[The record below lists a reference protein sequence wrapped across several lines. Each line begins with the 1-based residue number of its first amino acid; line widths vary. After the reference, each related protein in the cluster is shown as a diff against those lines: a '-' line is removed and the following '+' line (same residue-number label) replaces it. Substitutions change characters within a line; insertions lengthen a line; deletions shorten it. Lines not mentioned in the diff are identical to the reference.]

1 MWAKLKQYDI
11 FISYVVEDREK
22 VDILCHELEKKKLRV
37 WYAKQQL
44 QAGANITTVIK
55 EGLKNVR
62 YGVLIISPNYK
73 GYWSD
78 VETFVLLDNKDRL
91 IPILHE
97 KTIEEAIQEMP
108 FLQPIW
114 CITTN
119 EGIDKVVQDIYK
131 RVKPKNKIYYAV
143 ANALAYI
150 KQNKI
155 KAAYLLLSILII
167 AAIFIGFA
175 YYFSLRPSKHTI
187 NNIIN
192 QRLNTIETLVK
203 KEFEESLAQH
213 ECTIGTLK
221 EIERLTP
228 TSGSRRFFFSNG
240 IDNIQSLTGLKNQ
253 GIVPSI
259 EPITPPFGLA
269 DYKTYLFNN
278 KQDNTSGV
286 IYALVNLSP
295 HQYKI
300 TDSRL
305 ENDIYEVDVRY
316 NNPIRY
322 IEVYIDTYGRP
333 HSNITLVGTKP
344 KETFV
349 FEKNGDIWIPL
360 SIR

>member
-1 MWAKLKQYDI
+1 MWSKLKQYDI

-22 VDILCHELEKKKLRV
+22 VDALCEELKKKKLRV

-44 QAGANITTVIK
+44 QAGADITNVIK

-78 VETFVLLDNKDRL
+78 VETFVLLDNKNRL

-108 FLQPIW
+108 FLQQIW
-114 CITTN
+114 CVSTSD
-119 EGIDKVVQDIYK
+119 GIDKVVQDICK
-131 RVKPKNKIYYAV
+131 RIRPKHKVYYAV
-143 ANALAYI
+143 AGAIAFI
-150 KQNKI
+150 KQNKQ
-155 KAAYLLLSILII
+155 KTSYLLLGLLII
-167 AAIFIGFA
+167 ATIFIGFA
-175 YYFSLRPSKHTI
+175 YYFSLRPSKQTI
-187 NNIIN
+187 HNIIN

-213 ECTIGTLK
+213 GCTIGTLK

-228 TSGSRRFFFSNG
+228 TNGSRRFFFSNG

-259 EPITPPFGLA
+259 EPIIPPFGLA

-278 KQDNTSGV
+278 TQNATSWV
-286 IYALVNLSP
+286 MYALVNLSP
-295 HQYKI
+295 HQYTI

-305 ENDIYEVDVRY
+305 DNDIYEVDVRY

-322 IEVYIDTYGRP
+322 IEVYIATFGRP
-333 HSNITLVGTKP
+333 HSNINLIGTKP